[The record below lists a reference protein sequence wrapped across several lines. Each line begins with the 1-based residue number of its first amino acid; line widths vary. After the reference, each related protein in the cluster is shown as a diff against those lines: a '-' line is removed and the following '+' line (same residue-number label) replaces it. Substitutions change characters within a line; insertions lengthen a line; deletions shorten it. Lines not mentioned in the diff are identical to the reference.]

1 MKIFHGGIQLTD
13 WEDYPA
19 QGVTVNGQL
28 VYEKVDI
35 IRAAAARF
43 FSRGNKSGS
52 LQFAASRKF
61 DTLKDAQVFILTH
74 FSLLPEVAM
83 TEIICGGGGE
93 DPQSVYFLN
102 AVLSG
107 SPQGIY
113 EGLMVVV
120 QYTIEFGTVTT
131 EFPPEFLIGDPDVV
145 IKRGQEAIGSAA
157 ESGAVVFAEAFPA
170 GHVPIVIATVAK
182 PSGSGSNI
190 FATIRDDLTSE
201 LGFTYELDGPTPDE
215 NHKLNWIAYET

>member
-43 FSRGNKSGS
+43 FSRGNKSGT

-93 DPQSVYFLN
+93 APQSVYFLN

-113 EGLMVVV
+113 GGLMVVV

-145 IKRGQEAIGSAA
+145 IKRGKQAIGANTDSV
-157 ESGAVVFAEAFPA
+157 AVVFAEAFPA
-170 GHVPIVIATVAK
+170 GTNVIVNANVAK
-182 PSGSGSNI
+182 PSGAGSNLA
-190 FATIRDDLTSE
+190 ATIRDDLTSE
-201 LGFTYELDGPTPDE
+201 LGFTVELTGPTPDA
-215 NHKLNWIAYET
+215 NHKLFWSAYGT